1 MILSVIILAA
11 GQGTRMNS
19 DMPKVFHEV
28 GNYPMICH
36 VLDISQKLKAKS
48 TTVVISNK
56 LKNYKTFLL
65 SKYQHIKFCYQHNQL
80 GTAHAVLEA
89 FKNYEIKETD
99 TTLVLYGDTPSVTFK
114 TLNAALRDF
123 DKKNLDLSVISMIV
137 KDLNNSY
144 GRLLIKKGK
153 LNKIIEKTEQT
164 NEEKKIQL
172 CNSGIM
178 IIKTKHLFK
187 KIKKIKNKNK
197 KKEFYLTDLV
207 EIFIKE
213 NYKVSNFNCKL
224 GESMGVNDKEDLAKL
239 EKQFQED
246 MRKKFLKKGVTL
258 IDPSS
263 VYFSKDTKIG
273 KDVVIYPNV
282 YFGPGVKV
290 GDKVTIK
297 SFCDI
302 ELTKIGNSA
311 VIGPFARL
319 RGDTVI
325 DNNAKIGNFVEVK
338 KSKINHDVKISH
350 LSYVG
355 DSVIEKNTNIGA
367 GTITCNFD
375 GFNKNKT
382 YIGENC
388 FIGSNT
394 SLIAPIKIKKNS
406 VIGAG
411 TVIDKNVQ
419 EGSVVYR
426 KSQLIK
432 KDKK

>member
-11 GQGTRMNS
+11 GQGRRMNS
-19 DMPKVFHEV
+19 DIPKVFHEV
-28 GNYPMICH
+28 GNYPMIYH
-36 VLDISQKLKAKS
+36 VLDLSQKLKAKS
-48 TTVVISNK
+48 TTLVISKK
-56 LKNYKTFLL
+56 LNNYKTLLL
-65 SKYQHIKFCYQHNQL
+65 SKYHHIKFCYQNNQL

-89 FKNYEIKETD
+89 FKNNEIKETD
-99 TTLVLYGDTPSVTFK
+99 CTLVLYGDTPSVTFK
-114 TLNAALRDF
+114 TLNSALKDF
-123 DKKNLDLSVISMIV
+123 DKKNLDLPVISMIV

-164 NEEKKIQL
+164 KEEKKIQL

-178 IIKTKHLFK
+178 IIKTKHLFDK
-187 KIKKIKNKNK
+187 LKKIKNKNK
-197 KKEFYLTDLV
+197 QKEFYLTDLV

-239 EKQFQED
+239 EKQFQEE

-263 VYFSKDTKIG
+263 VFFSKDTKIG

-282 YFGPGVKV
+282 YFGQGVKI
-290 GDKVTIK
+290 GDKATIK
-297 SFCDI
+297 SFCHI
-302 ELTKIGNSA
+302 EFTKIGNSS

-319 RGDTVI
+319 RDNNEIG
-325 DNNAKIGNFVEVK
+325 NNAKVGNFVEVK
-338 KSKINHDVKISH
+338 KSKISRNVKISH

-355 DSVIEKNTNIGA
+355 DSVIEKNSNIGA
-367 GTITCNFD
+367 GTITCNYD
-375 GFNKNKT
+375 GFKKNRT

-394 SLIAPIKIKKNS
+394 SLIAPIKIKRNS

-411 TVIDKNVQ
+411 TVVDKNIQ

-426 KSQLIK
+426 KSKLIK

>member
-19 DMPKVFHEV
+19 EIPKVFHEV
-28 GNYPMICH
+28 GNYPMIYH
-36 VLDISQKLKAKS
+36 VLDLSQKLKAKS
-48 TTVVISNK
+48 TTLVISKK
-56 LKNYKTFLL
+56 LNNYKALLL

-80 GTAHAVLEA
+80 GTANAVLEA
-89 FKNYEIKETD
+89 SKNNEIKATN

-123 DKKNLDLSVISMIV
+123 GNKNLDLSVISMIV
-137 KDLNNSY
+137 KDVNNSY

-153 LNKIIEKTEQT
+153 LNKIIEKSELT

-178 IIKTKHLFK
+178 IIKTKYLFEK
-187 KIKKIKNKNK
+187 LKKIKNKNK

-224 GESMGVNDKEDLAKL
+224 GESMGVNNKEDLAKL
-239 EKQFQED
+239 EKQFQEE

-263 VYFSKDTKIG
+263 VFFSKDTKIG
-273 KDVVIYPNV
+273 KDVVIHPNV
-282 YFGPGVKV
+282 YLGPGVKI
-290 GDKVTIK
+290 GDNVTIK
-297 SFCDI
+297 SFCHI
-302 ELTKIGNSA
+302 ELAKIGNSSI
-311 VIGPFARL
+311 IGPFARL
-319 RGDTVI
+319 RDNTII
-325 DNNAKIGNFVEVK
+325 DNNSKVGNFVEIK
-338 KSKINHDVKISH
+338 KSNIGHDVKISH
-350 LSYVG
+350 LSYIG
-355 DSVIEKNTNIGA
+355 DSVIEKKSNIGA
-367 GTITCNFD
+367 GAITCNFD
-375 GFNKNKT
+375 GLKKNKT
-382 YIGENC
+382 FIGENC

-411 TVIDKNVQ
+411 TVLDKNVQ
-419 EGSVVYR
+419 EDSVVYR
-426 KSQLIK
+426 KSKLIK
-432 KDKK
+432 KEKK

>member
-19 DMPKVFHEV
+19 DIPKVFHEV

-187 KIKKIKNKNK
+187 KLKKIKNKNK
-197 KKEFYLTDLV
+197 KKN
-207 EIFIKE
+207 FI
-213 NYKVSNFNCKL
+213 
-224 GESMGVNDKEDLAKL
+224 
-239 EKQFQED
+239 
-246 MRKKFLKKGVTL
+246 
-258 IDPSS
+258 
-263 VYFSKDTKIG
+263 
-273 KDVVIYPNV
+273 
-282 YFGPGVKV
+282 
-290 GDKVTIK
+290 
-297 SFCDI
+297 
-302 ELTKIGNSA
+302 
-311 VIGPFARL
+311 
-319 RGDTVI
+319 
-325 DNNAKIGNFVEVK
+325 
-338 KSKINHDVKISH
+338 
-350 LSYVG
+350 
-355 DSVIEKNTNIGA
+355 
-367 GTITCNFD
+367 
-375 GFNKNKT
+375 
-382 YIGENC
+382 
-388 FIGSNT
+388 
-394 SLIAPIKIKKNS
+394 
-406 VIGAG
+406 
-411 TVIDKNVQ
+411 
-419 EGSVVYR
+419 
-426 KSQLIK
+426 
-432 KDKK
+432 